1 MRLHGLSVGA
11 RTSRDHDRGGRS
23 RVRIGH
29 RVDSLGSRRYG
40 PFVTHAGA
48 VALLSLPVLG
58 AVVAGM
64 AMVREAARRPHLA
77 LEDLM
82 MAFAWVYPV
91 GAAFWLEAWLTDSSR
106 LGFGAPWTW
115 LTASHFM
122 AAGFGALTVSAW
134 LTRMTHGRA
143 RRVMHVLLFV
153 HPVAFAAVA
162 AGLTGVPMADEV
174 GAPLYAAL
182 FVVQAGVVLFATE
195 RRGPFAARVGLG
207 LAALVPVA
215 TLVPAVGWASG
226 RPLWSMD
233 EMVRFHGITNAIGH
247 AGLGLAMLA
256 WIRPQRRQHALDAPL
271 SRLHAPGRVDA
282 SVLGEGCTAVS
293 GLTDDLGAY
302 RRDDFDPADLPS
314 EVIAF
319 YEHTDDFELDLYG
332 RWHGIFVVGGWLW
345 TRIIAPMLGQLG
357 LPPPGHAARDA
368 ALDSRIV
375 NVEDARDGR
384 SSVRGWVRH
393 WTHNGAVLYVAAY
406 AEHVRAG
413 IRYMNIAF
421 ALPRGFN
428 MTSILHLARA
438 DDGALTLTSR
448 HDEHPDGDQ
457 GVYLVR
463 RGRPLRT
470 PLDETIAVYDA
481 ANAPPDVPA
490 AEGSSLVARHE
501 MWLAGVPYLT
511 MHYQIRRRRP
521 A

>member
-1 MRLHGLSVGA
+1 M
-11 RTSRDHDRGGRS
+11 
-23 RVRIGH
+23 
-29 RVDSLGSRRYG
+29 
-40 PFVTHAGA
+40 THAGA
-48 VALLSLPVLG
+48 VALLTLPVLG
-58 AVVAGM
+58 AIGAGL
-64 AMVREAARRPHLA
+64 AMLREAARRPVLV
-77 LEDLM
+77 LEDVM
-82 MAFAWVYPV
+82 MAAAWVYPV

-106 LGFGAPWTW
+106 LGFGTPWTW

-134 LTRMTHGRA
+134 TTRMVTGRA
-143 RRVMHVLLFV
+143 RVVMHGLLLT

-162 AGLTGVPMADEV
+162 AGLSGVPMADEV
-174 GAPLYAAL
+174 GAPLYGGL
-182 FVVQAGVVLFATE
+182 FLLQAGVYV
-195 RRGPFAARVGLG
+195 FAAKPQGPLVARAGLG
-207 LAALVPVA
+207 VALCVPIA
-215 TLVPAVGWASG
+215 TLLPAVGWAWG

-233 EMVRFHGITNAIGH
+233 EMVRFHGIVNAVGH

-256 WIRPQRRQHALDAPL
+256 WLRPARRWPPLQAPL
-271 SRLHAPGRVDA
+271 SRLHATGRVDA
-282 SVLGEGCTAVS
+282 SVLGEANVPVS

-302 RRDDFDPADLPS
+302 RRNGFDPADLPP

-319 YEHTDDFELDLYG
+319 YERTDAFELDLHG
-332 RWHGIFVVGGWLW
+332 RWHGVFIAGGWLW
-345 TRIIAPMLGQLG
+345 ARVIAPALGQLG

-375 NVEDARDGR
+375 DVDDAHDGR
-384 SSVRGWVRH
+384 SGVRGWVRH
-393 WTHNGAVLYVAAY
+393 WTHSGAVLYVAAY
-406 AEHVRAG
+406 AEHVRASV
-413 IRYMNIAF
+413 RYMNIAF

-438 DDGALTLTSR
+438 KDGALILTSR
-448 HDEHPDGDQ
+448 HDEHPGGDQ

-463 RGRPLRT
+463 RGRPWRT

-481 ANAPPDVPA
+481 ANAPVDVPA
-490 AEGSSLVARHE
+490 AAGSTLVARHE